1 MLSRRVESS
10 RLGLR
15 PSLFAGWY
23 MTHRNGVA
31 DGRDLG
37 IDLGIDLGPRWR
49 LLAERRLE
57 HLTELF
63 ESGRWRRYYSERA
76 FLENIQEAK
85 AAVALWRD
93 LSMPQAIDG
102 AARVQAA
109 RPNGAAM
116 TPAAKPAAMAPAAPI
131 IVQAKA
137 VIDLTGAASA
147 ATSDEMLPA
156 PAPTPPA
163 TDEKATTASNATEA
177 RFALLRNML

>member
-1 MLSRRVESS
+1 
-10 RLGLR
+10 
-15 PSLFAGWY
+15 

-37 IDLGIDLGPRWR
+37 LDFGPRWR

-93 LSMPQAIDG
+93 LSMPQAPEAAKPNG
-102 AARVQAA
+102 AARMPAA
-109 RPNGAAM
+109 KPNGAAM
-116 TPAAKPAAMAPAAPI
+116 AQAAPI
-131 IVQAKA
+131 IVQANA
-137 VIDLTGAASA
+137 VVDLTGAASEA
-147 ATSDEMLPA
+147 ASDELLPA
-156 PAPTPPA
+156 PAATPP
-163 TDEKATTASNATEA
+163 TGDEETTARSNATEA

>member
-10 RLGLR
+10 QLGLR
-15 PSLFAGWY
+15 PFLFAGWY

-31 DGRDLG
+31 DGR
-37 IDLGIDLGPRWR
+37 DLGIDLGPRWR

-93 LSMPQAIDG
+93 LSMPQAIESAKPNG
-102 AARVQAA
+102 AAKVQAA
-109 RPNGAAM
+109 KPNGAAM
-116 TPAAKPAAMAPAAPI
+116 VQAAPI

-137 VIDLTGAASA
+137 IVDLTAAASEA
-147 ATSDEMLPA
+147 ASDEMLPV
-156 PAPTPPA
+156 PAPMPA
-163 TDEKATTASNATEA
+163 TGDEKATTQSNATEA

>member
-1 MLSRRVESS
+1 
-10 RLGLR
+10 
-15 PSLFAGWY
+15 

-37 IDLGIDLGPRWR
+37 LNFGPRWR

-93 LSMPQAIDG
+93 LSMPQPIETAKPNG
-102 AARVQAA
+102 AARVQ
-109 RPNGAAM
+109 
-116 TPAAKPAAMAPAAPI
+116 AAPI

-137 VIDLTGAASA
+137 AVDLTAAESKAASK
-147 ATSDEMLPA
+147 EMLPA
-156 PAPTPPA
+156 PAATPSA
-163 TDEKATTASNATEA
+163 GDEKAVQSSATEA

>member
-1 MLSRRVESS
+1 
-10 RLGLR
+10 
-15 PSLFAGWY
+15 

-37 IDLGIDLGPRWR
+37 LDLGPRWR

-93 LSMPQAIDG
+93 LSMPQAIEAAKPNG
-102 AARVQAA
+102 ATRAQAA
-109 RPNGAAM
+109 KPNGAAI
-116 TPAAKPAAMAPAAPI
+116 AQAAPI

-137 VIDLTGAASA
+137 VIDRAGAESEAASN
-147 ATSDEMLPA
+147 EMLPA
-156 PAPTPPA
+156 PAATPSA
-163 TDEKATTASNATEA
+163 GDEEATTQLNATEA

>member
-1 MLSRRVESS
+1 
-10 RLGLR
+10 
-15 PSLFAGWY
+15 
-23 MTHRNGVA
+23 MTHRNGAA

-37 IDLGIDLGPRWR
+37 LDLGPRWR

-93 LSMPQAIDG
+93 LSMPQALDAPKPNG

-109 RPNGAAM
+109 KPNGAAI
-116 TPAAKPAAMAPAAPI
+116 AQAAPI
-131 IVQAKA
+131 IVQANA
-137 VIDLTGAASA
+137 VIDLTGAAGEA
-147 ATSDEMLPA
+147 ASDEMLPA
-156 PAPTPPA
+156 PAATPPTGDEEA
-163 TDEKATTASNATEA
+163 TARSNATEA

>member
-1 MLSRRVESS
+1 
-10 RLGLR
+10 
-15 PSLFAGWY
+15 

-31 DGRDLG
+31 DSRDLG
-37 IDLGIDLGPRWR
+37 LDLGPRWR

-93 LSMPQAIDG
+93 LSMPQAIETTKPNG

-109 RPNGAAM
+109 KPNGAAM
-116 TPAAKPAAMAPAAPI
+116 AQAAPI
-131 IVQAKA
+131 IVQANA
-137 VIDLTGAASA
+137 VVDLAGAASEA
-147 ATSDEMLPA
+147 ASDEMLPA
-156 PAPTPPA
+156 STPTPPA
-163 TDEKATTASNATEA
+163 VDEKATTQATPSNATEA